1 VTSIV
6 IVIVLFAEPFSFGG
20 LYGTL
25 SKFGNCDITGD
36 GAMEFFSNRIKVTS
50 KWTASYSAPVAN
62 ASKKQRTAAYED
74 KASFD
79 GKM

>member
-1 VTSIV
+1 M
-6 IVIVLFAEPFSFGG
+6 LFTEPFSFGG

-50 KWTASYSAPVAN
+50 KWTAAYSG
-62 ASKKQRTAAYED
+62 ASSVSDSNKKQRVTQYED

>member
-1 VTSIV
+1 
-6 IVIVLFAEPFSFGG
+6 PFSFGG
-20 LYGTL
+20 LYGTK
-25 SKFGNCDITGD
+25 SKFGDCDITGD

-50 KWTASYSAPVAN
+50 KWMASYGGESN
-62 ASKKQRTAAYED
+62 KKQKTDVYED